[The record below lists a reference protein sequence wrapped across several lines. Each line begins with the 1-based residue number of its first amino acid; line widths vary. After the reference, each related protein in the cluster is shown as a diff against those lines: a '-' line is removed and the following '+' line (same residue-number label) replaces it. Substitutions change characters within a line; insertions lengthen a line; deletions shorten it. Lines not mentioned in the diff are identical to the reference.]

1 MRGPHNN
8 NVHLILSWL
17 VMIHIPTWCSMM
29 YIYNVHM
36 QVPIHGLLHPFQSQ
50 NTSTSF
56 KISTTKSEY
65 SQMCDITIQAC
76 NGVPDTRMMTSPVC
90 MSSSLHVSAL
100 PCPYAMAN
108 NIGNFFFDKCHVSPQ
123 SHQWLKLIDSCE
135 YYIMMVA
142 VSSNLFFSGNDWMVH
157 GWPRRFNLY
166 LSFGAQAL
174 VQLSYWC
181 THIFVTWMECVQEFF
196 DHSFVKLVA
205 GPRCLVSSL
214 PTLYVQMY
222 RAIVVCS
229 ICLDCTLD
237 L

>member
-142 VSSNLFFSGNDWMVH
+142 VSSNLFFSGMTEWSMADQGDSIYTCLLVRRLLYNCLIGAH
-157 GWPRRFNLY
+157 ISLLRGWSVYRNFLITASSNSLQAQDV
-166 LSFGAQAL
+166 SFL
-174 VQLSYWC
+174 
-181 THIFVTWMECVQEFF
+181 H
-196 DHSFVKLVA
+196 
-205 GPRCLVSSL
+205 SL
-214 PTLYVQMY
+214 PCMY
-222 RAIVVCS
+222 KCIA
-229 ICLDCTLD
+229 L
-237 L
+237 